1 MNSADKLLEIY
12 ERLKRLKQNGVK
24 MKDIASTIEW
34 SPSVLS
40 GLYATVLPAFAELYA
55 GGMNF
60 DEALDEAIYK
70 VNNISRKKL
79 LGDIDTIYDFLT
91 ETMPAGTPRVGKK
104 IPFLK
109 QLASQSRLS
118 TEKSK
123 NLEGTYMSY
132 SCSSSVRTLKAEP
145 FYLTHAGDDGH
156 LACGR
161 KSVHGFVREGIAIVK
176 EQQVLYILLNAFSEP
191 NLSLVTVYM
200 QLPFLEEVKIL
211 KGLYLVPDYN
221 QNPIARRIVFVKLSD
236 TYDASEFA
244 ALNARLIPH
253 EEFTDTEKAIFDY
266 TCEITDS
273 LKMCTLPSP
282 KLDLRDL
289 QAEKTLLRKEAELES
304 SL

>member
-1 MNSADKLLEIY
+1 MYSHSKRIVIY
-12 ERLKRLKQNGVK
+12 GIPECFFSLIERKAIVYKFRYRIISMML
-24 MKDIASTIEW
+24 
-34 SPSVLS
+34 
-40 GLYATVLPAFAELYA
+40 FH
-55 GGMNF
+55 
-60 DEALDEAIYK
+60 EAYCCPK
-70 VNNISRKKL
+70 
-79 LGDIDTIYDFLT
+79 
-91 ETMPAGTPRVGKK
+91 
-104 IPFLK
+104 
-109 QLASQSRLS
+109 SRLS

-145 FYLTHAGDDGH
+145 FYLTHTGDDGH

-176 EQQVLYILLNAFSEP
+176 EQQMLYILLNAFSEP

-266 TCEITDS
+266 TCELTDS

-289 QAEKTLLRKEAELES
+289 QAEKTWLRKEAELES

>member
-1 MNSADKLLEIY
+1 MDNADKLLEIY
-12 ERLKRLKQNGVK
+12 ECLKRLKQDGVK

-34 SPSVLS
+34 TPSVLS

-60 DEALDEAIYK
+60 DRALDEAIYK

-79 LGDIDTIYDFLT
+79 LSNVDSLYDLLT
-91 ETMPAGTPRVGKK
+91 ETMQATTPRVGKK

-109 QLASQSRLS
+109 LMAAQSRLS
-118 TEKSK
+118 TQKSAR
-123 NLEGTYMSY
+123 LEGTYMSY

-145 FYLTHAGDDGH
+145 FYLTHAGEDGH

-176 EQQVLYILLNAFSEP
+176 EQQILYILLNAFSEP

-200 QLPFLEEVKIL
+200 QLPFLEEVQLL

-221 QNPIARRIVFVKLSD
+221 QNPIARRIVFVKLSN
-236 TYDASEFA
+236 TYDATEFSG
-244 ALNARLIPH
+244 LNARLIPP
-253 EEFTDTEKAIFDY
+253 EEFTGIEKEIFDY
-266 TCEITDS
+266 TCELTDS
-273 LKMCTLPSP
+273 LKMCSLPSP

-289 QAEKTLLRKEAELES
+289 QAEKRLLRKEAEL
-304 SL
+304 